1 MARATGGTTWA
12 ITMAVATGG
21 AVGAVARYGMV
32 LAWPQEGGGF
42 PLTTL
47 AVNLIGCLLIG
58 VLMTWVRQARP
69 HPLLRPF
76 LGAGVLGGFT
86 TFSTYAA
93 ESLALFQNGRAPTA
107 LAYLA
112 ATLAGAL
119 VAVYSGIRLA
129 QAVTGAA
136 ARRSP
141 TRGHGLVDDGERP

>member
-1 MARATGGTTWA
+1 RLWSYALAPALPHTGQADGRTERPMASAARCRCPSLRPLWYSFPMAGATGPMSRATGGTTWA

-42 PLTTL
+42 PLTSL

-76 LGAGVLGGFT
+76 LGVGVLGGFT

-93 ESLALFQNGRAPTA
+93 ESLAL
-107 LAYLA
+107 
-112 ATLAGAL
+112 
-119 VAVYSGIRLA
+119 
-129 QAVTGAA
+129 
-136 ARRSP
+136 
-141 TRGHGLVDDGERP
+141 